1 MIEADYLVIG
11 AGIAGA
17 STGYWLSAHGRVVVL
32 EREAQP
38 GYHSTGRSAAH
49 YTVAY
54 GTPQVRALTAAS
66 RAFFDNPP
74 AGFCEHPLLSPRP
87 EMVVDFSDDPEELRR
102 QYESGKALVPQMRLL
117 DAERACSIVPV
128 LRRDKVFGATYDPTG
143 ADIDT
148 DALHQG
154 YLRGIRRNQG
164 QVLCNHEALE
174 IRRVDGAWEVR
185 CDAGSYRAA
194 MLVNAAGAWCDAI
207 AGLAGV
213 RPLGLQPKRRSAF
226 IFAPPPGIDCHDWPM
241 LVSLD
246 ESFYLKPDA
255 GMLLGSPA
263 NADPVEAH
271 DVQPEQLDIAT
282 GMYLIEEA
290 TTLTIRRP
298 EHTWAGLRSFV
309 ADGDLVAGYAADA
322 EGFFWVAAQ
331 GGYGIQTSAAMGEA
345 SAALIRHQPLPAHL
359 REHGLDEA
367 MLSPRRLPPLMTRR
381 RVCGTLASPAV
392 PREFL
397 RMSPSQDPSLE
408 NYRAIADG
416 IATLFFPHAE
426 VVLHDLRSQRVDYI
440 ANNLSKREVGDD
452 SALED
457 MLEGDSDERNIGPY
471 EKLNWDGQKIRSV
484 STVLRDAAGQPL
496 AVLCINL
503 NISLFESAKAA
514 LDLFLSPSKLI
525 PQPDALFRDDWQ
537 ERINTF
543 LHGWLRQRQL
553 GLNLLTREHKRELV
567 LALHAEGAFKGKSA
581 ANYVAN
587 VLNMGRATVYKHL
600 KELKEGG
607 D

>member
-117 DAERACSIVPV
+117 DAEQACSIVPV

-194 MLVNAAGAWCDAI
+194 VLVNAAGAWCDAI

-309 ADGDLVAGYAADA
+309 ADGDLVAGYAANA

-331 GGYGIQTSAAMGEA
+331 GGYGIQNLGGDGRGQRRADPPPAAAGA
-345 SAALIRHQPLPAHL
+345 PARARPGRGDAVAAPPV
-359 REHGLDEA
+359 
-367 MLSPRRLPPLMTRR
+367 PLMTRR
-381 RVCGTLASPAV
+381 RVCGTLASPVV

-397 RMSPSQDPSLE
+397 RMSPSQ
-408 NYRAIADG
+408 R
-416 IATLFFPHAE
+416 
-426 VVLHDLRSQRVDYI
+426 
-440 ANNLSKREVGDD
+440 
-452 SALED
+452 
-457 MLEGDSDERNIGPY
+457 
-471 EKLNWDGQKIRSV
+471 
-484 STVLRDAAGQPL
+484 
-496 AVLCINL
+496 
-503 NISLFESAKAA
+503 
-514 LDLFLSPSKLI
+514 
-525 PQPDALFRDDWQ
+525 PQPGELPGDRRRHRHPVLPPRRSGPARPAQ
-537 ERINTF
+537 PAGR
-543 LHGWLRQRQL
+543 LHRQQPVQARGRRRL
-553 GLNLLTREHKRELV
+553 GAGR
-567 LALHAEGAFKGKSA
+567 HA
-581 ANYVAN
+581 
-587 VLNMGRATVYKHL
+587 RRR
-600 KELKEGG
+600 
-607 D
+607 